1 MAGLWS
7 AFPPE
12 VNAGQLMAGDQG
24 ASIAAAAAAYE
35 ALAAALIAEGAKM
48 AATAGTTAATGWEGV
63 GGAAMVATAMPY
75 VAALE
80 ALSGWMQQSA
90 ASAAAIE
97 QAYVTAKA
105 AMIQVPVC
113 TTNRTTQA
121 GLVATNIIG
130 QNTPAIIGLDTE
142 YFGHF
147 WTQNAGNM
155 GGYEAIVT
163 PIIAGLG
170 IPPPPAPMTAN
181 PAGPAGQAAAIG
193 QAAANGAASAAMS
206 QSLSG
211 VEQASGA
218 VQPGAAAPA
227 SAAQSM
233 GSMAPQMLSQLGQ
246 LPQMLG
252 QFPQMLGQFP
262 QMLGQFPQMAMGM
275 LGPLTSG
282 MNANSLTRRAGE
294 GRHLDT
300 TTLAATTDAAA
311 RGGGGGAGGIGGAT
325 GVMSSFTRPTGSF
338 NAPGPPKLPT
348 GWAPGAAG
356 AGSGDLRE
364 PSRRRRL
371 RRPVRGAGPG
381 PPYGPRR
388 PWEGRLRRG
397 QDHAVNGR
405 SSNREG
411 GLARK
416 LMQRP
421 PPAAE

>member
-48 AATAGTTAATGWEGV
+48 AATAGTTAATGWQGV
-63 GGAAMVATAMPY
+63 GGVAMVATAMPY

-80 ALSGWMQQSA
+80 ALSGWVQQSA

-105 AMIQVPVC
+105 AMIQVPIC

-163 PIIAGLG
+163 PLIAGLG
-170 IPPPPAPMTAN
+170 IPPPPAPLTAN

-211 VEQASGA
+211 VQQASGA
-218 VQPGAAAPA
+218 VQSGAAAPA
-227 SAAQSM
+227 SSAQSM

-262 QMLGQFPQMAMGM
+262 QMLGPVPTDGDGHARAACQWHGRRQ
-275 LGPLTSG
+275 
-282 MNANSLTRRAGE
+282 RRERAGE
-294 GRHLDT
+294 GRR
-300 TTLAATTDAAA
+300 AAGYGDAGGDHRCRCAWWWRRRGRHRRGDGSDVQLHPAHRQLQRAGSAEAA
-311 RGGGGGAGGIGGAT
+311 QRMGAG
-325 GVMSSFTRPTGSF
+325 SRR
-338 NAPGPPKLPT
+338 
-348 GWAPGAAG
+348 G
-356 AGSGDLRE
+356 AGSGDVRA
-364 PSRRRRL
+364 PIRHRRL
-371 RRPVRGAGPG
+371 RRPVWGSAAAH
-381 PPYGPRR
+381 GPRR
-388 PWEGRLRRG
+388 PWAGRLRRG